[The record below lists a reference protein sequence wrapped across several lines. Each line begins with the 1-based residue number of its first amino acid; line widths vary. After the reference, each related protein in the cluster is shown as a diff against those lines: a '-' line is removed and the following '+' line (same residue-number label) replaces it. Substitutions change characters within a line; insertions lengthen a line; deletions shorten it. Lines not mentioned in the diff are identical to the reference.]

1 MRFAVLLSLS
11 ASALLAQSAMPFRIG
26 VCTHFGQAKGYLPA
40 NVSVIKQ
47 AGADFIRDEVGWGG
61 VERTKGELVAPAFA
75 DTFVDASIKAGL
87 QPMLI
92 LDYGN
97 RFYDKG
103 DKPLSEEAIEG
114 FVRYS
119 EFMVKHFRGRVKLWE
134 VWNEWDISIGGT
146 SPGSAES
153 YTKLLARVYP
163 RIKAVEPSIIV
174 MGGAMTSG
182 GIARGW
188 LEGML
193 KADALKSLDEV
204 SVHTYNY
211 SDTGRS
217 RTPEAWAESM
227 NKVQDMLRKYS
238 GGKDVPL
245 NVTEMGWPTQID
257 RRGTPPEISAA
268 YLTRMYLLA
277 RTMSWMKGVWWY
289 DFQDDGWRHAYNEN
303 NFGIVRPDLTPKPGY
318 WALKDLG
325 TFLSTAR
332 YAGRVETKD
341 PEIWILRFRTAAGA
355 DAWALWS
362 THEDDGWQVTFRSS
376 RPRPAPLTVR
386 EAGRGSF
393 ERPWGGRTG
402 DDRASEAAPD
412 RTDLVVRE
420 TPWIITGDLA
430 DVTVTEV
437 RRREF
442 PELIRTL
449 QVLR

>member
-1 MRFAVLLSLS
+1 
-11 ASALLAQSAMPFRIG
+11 
-26 VCTHFGQAKGYLPA
+26 
-40 NVSVIKQ
+40 
-47 AGADFIRDEVGWGG
+47 
-61 VERTKGELVAPAFA
+61 
-75 DTFVDASIKAGL
+75 
-87 QPMLI
+87 
-92 LDYGN
+92 
-97 RFYDKG
+97 
-103 DKPLSEEAIEG
+103 
-114 FVRYS
+114 
-119 EFMVKHFRGRVKLWE
+119 MVKHFRGRVKLWE

-146 SPGSAES
+146 SPGNAES

-163 RIKAVEPSIIV
+163 RIKAVDPSIV
-174 MGGAMTSG
+174 VLGGAMTSG
-182 GIARGW
+182 GIAKGW

-193 KADALKSLDEV
+193 KAGALKSLDEV

-211 SDTGRS
+211 SETGRT

-227 NKVQDMLRKYS
+227 NKVQETLRKYS

-245 NVTEMGWPTQID
+245 NVSEMGWPTQID

-268 YLTRMYLLA
+268 YLGRMYLLA
-277 RTMSWMKGVWWY
+277 RSMPWMKGIWWY

-325 TFLSTAR
+325 TFLSTAA
-332 YAGRVETKD
+332 YAGRVETSD
-341 PEIWILRFRTAAGA
+341 PEVWILKFRTASGK

-362 THEDDGWQVTFRSS
+362 AHEDDGWQVTLRSS
-376 RPRPAPLTVR
+376 RPQPEPVTVR
-386 EAGRGSF
+386 EVGRGSM
-393 ERPWGGRTG
+393 ERTWGGRNG
-402 DDRASEAAPD
+402 EGRDAAAAPD
-412 RTDLVVRE
+412 RIDLVVRE
-420 TPWIITGDLA
+420 TPWIITGNLA